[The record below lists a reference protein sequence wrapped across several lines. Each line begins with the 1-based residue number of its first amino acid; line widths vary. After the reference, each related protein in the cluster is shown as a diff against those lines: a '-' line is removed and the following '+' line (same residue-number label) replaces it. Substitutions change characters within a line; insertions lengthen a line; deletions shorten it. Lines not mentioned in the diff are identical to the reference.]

1 MLLRR
6 ILIPVVIHIQI
17 FQYFQNFVWIDG
29 LLLIEWYALVYYY
42 YLQGFEGQVIRKLDY
57 LTATVNHLCDVVNL
71 LVNRHT
77 VEQIDDLENAF
88 ELPISTTGDMKV
100 IEDELKSSEGRDK
113 KKSLASSIF
122 L

>member
-1 MLLRR
+1 M
-6 ILIPVVIHIQI
+6 
-17 FQYFQNFVWIDG
+17 
-29 LLLIEWYALVYYY
+29 
-42 YLQGFEGQVIRKLDY
+42 QGFEGQVIRKLDY